1 VQKSNFEIN
10 FIDLFWLKSYDE
22 YLNVTINEHRLGGV
36 FMIPMGWSNFET
48 VGIYK
53 RIE

>member
-1 VQKSNFEIN
+1 MQKSNFEIKLL
-10 FIDLFWLKSYDE
+10 DLFWLKNEDE
-22 YLNVTINEHRLGGV
+22 DLNVTINEHRSGGV